1 MNTNGKI
8 LLTSTLMLLAGGQK
22 VSAQTNNDE
31 AGLAGNLDNPP
42 IVTSN
47 MNNSLSP
54 NGINNLLSTISPNSA
69 PSIDQPA
76 NINNTNNYSPD
87 SYSTSYPNCS
97 GTCLFAIGKNDQQNG
112 WQLTTGIV
120 WNINSPERT
129 QAESSKIVA
138 MAQSQKTS
146 LDINLLLMEKLTQ
159 AIFSEQTEQANGL
172 AIILASRLGYTD
184 YKSLIKEI
192 KSK

>member
-1 MNTNGKI
+1 MNTNSKI

-22 VSAQTNNDE
+22 VSAQTNNSE
-31 AGLAGNLDNPP
+31 VGSPKNLDGLPA
-42 IVTSN
+42 VSSN
-47 MNNSLSP
+47 MNDSPLS
-54 NGINNLLSTISPNSA
+54 NGTNNLLSTNPINSA

-76 NINNTNNYSPD
+76 NINNTNNYNPD
-87 SYSTSYPNCS
+87 SYSTSYPSCS
-97 GTCLFAIGKNDQQNG
+97 GTCLFAIGKNDRQSG

-129 QAESSKIVA
+129 QAESSKILA
-138 MAQSQKTS
+138 TAQSQKTN

-159 AIFSEQTEQANGL
+159 AIFSERTEQVNGL
-172 AIILASRLGYTD
+172 AIILASRLGYLD

>member
-69 PSIDQPA
+69 PPIDQPA
-76 NINNTNNYSPD
+76 NINNTNNYNPD

-97 GTCLFAIGKNDQQNG
+97 GTCLFAIGKNDRQNG

-120 WNINSPERT
+120 WNINSPEKT

-146 LDINLLLMEKLTQ
+146 LDINLILMEKLTQ
-159 AIFSEQTEQANGL
+159 AISSEQTEQANGL